1 MALGRRLGESS
12 SPLYTAAVGGA
23 MQKPELFWE

>member
-1 MALGRRLGESS
+1 MVLGGRLGEGS

-23 MQKPELFWE
+23 VQKPELFWE